1 MTMVLLVT
9 GGIVWFFIGLRLLK
23 GILRRT
29 PLRRALHGPQ
39 AMPYLMLLQCRIAG
53 ILGSIF
59 RKKTMMAPELISICK
74 ATTLGDMTPLRDSLL
89 ELDSLPTMKKGLEA
103 VGLQSMFQIQHTP
116 RVNERPSPFTHPMQ
130 RPPYYIPGVPA
141 KSFYDP
147 AEFEFT
153 RILEDQYPVIKQELT
168 QLLERHGTGFR
179 GYVNEQAGRLA
190 GWNTF
195 NFFFY
200 GKKYEENCALC
211 PKTTAILESLPRF
224 EKDHIMFSALNPHAR
239 IPPHVGPM
247 NGILRAHLG
256 LVVPQGCYIRVG
268 PDERSWQEGKVMVF
282 DDSFEHEVFN
292 HSDAVRIVLF
302 MNFWHPCFSDREVKA
317 LERFRAAYEL
327 NPVSKLHAEN
337 QAAKRAHDL
346 ETKGVPAPQAA

>member
-1 MTMVLLVT
+1 MTMVLLIT
-9 GGIVWFFIGLRLLK
+9 GGIVWFCIGLAILK
-23 GILRRT
+23 RILRHT
-29 PLRRALHGPQ
+29 TLRRVLRSPKVV
-39 AMPYLMLLQCRIAG
+39 PYVMFFQCRVAG

-59 RKKTMMAPELISICK
+59 RKKTSMAPELIASFNAAK
-74 ATTLGDMTPLRDSLL
+74 FSDMTPLRDSLL
-89 ELDSLPTMKKGLEA
+89 ELDTLPTIKKGLAA
-103 VGLQSMFQIQHTP
+103 VGVPSMFEVP
-116 RVNERPSPFTHPMQ
+116 SSRVNHRPSSYTHPMQ
-130 RPPYYIPGVPA
+130 RPPFYIPGVPA

-153 RILEDQYPVIKQELT
+153 KILEDEYPVIKQELM
-168 QLLERHGTGFR
+168 QLLQHQGAGFR
-179 GYVNEQAGRLA
+179 GYINEHAGRLA

-200 GKKYEENCALC
+200 GKKYEDNCALC

-224 EKDHIMFSALNPHAR
+224 ERDHIMFSALNPHAR

-268 PDERSWQEGKVMVF
+268 PDERSWEEGKVMVF

-292 HSDAVRIVLF
+292 HSDSVRIVLF
-302 MNFWHPCFSDREVKA
+302 MNFWHPCFSDQEIKA
-317 LERFRAAYEL
+317 LERFRSAYEL
-327 NPVSKLHAEN
+327 NPVGKLHAEN

-346 ETKGVPAPQAA
+346 ETKAVVAQTQAA